1 MAADF
6 SLACPGET
14 LTPIYSCTGLD
25 SNFAQNTGSM
35 TFDWSSGSFT
45 SDVVYTATLV
55 GKLAAP
61 HTMTITKVVTL
72 NIKTL
77 CSTATLSNT
86 EKSPLTVQYYN
97 VGDPAATNPTYT

>member
-1 MAADF
+1 
-6 SLACPGET
+6 
-14 LTPIYSCTGLD
+14 
-25 SNFAQNTGSM
+25 M

-45 SDVVYTATLV
+45 SDVVYTATLG

-61 HTMTITKVVTL
+61 HTMTITKVVTI

-86 EKSPLTVQYYN
+86 AKSPLTV
-97 VGDPAATNPTYT
+97 